1 MAAEAMEVQQLL
13 QLARE
18 KSEQARSHLFEVMG
32 DLFQEQAAV
41 LSTQERALMVDIL
54 EKLVREV
61 SQDIRLKL
69 SHRLADLPG
78 TPRELAVLLA
88 NDEIDIASPILM
100 RSRALQDADLIEII
114 HHRSRQHILAVA
126 MRRDL
131 SMSVSDVLVETGH
144 SDVIMAL
151 LNNQEA
157 KISEATL
164 AYIVDQSK
172 QIDEFQEPLVHRR
185 DLPRELAVK
194 MCYWVSAAIRQFII
208 DKFQVD
214 ANDLDDTIQPILH
227 EQVASA
233 EAEARPAESLTPA
246 EEAAR
251 AIKTGGKLTAR
262 LMIQTLRRGEIPMF
276 EAMFAQA
283 AELRLSLISRLLYE
297 VGGNGIAVIARGL
310 RLTREEFATIYL
322 LTRRARPGS
331 AGGQAAAGGGG
342 AVDLGRA
349 LGFYDK
355 VGTEAAMKVLERWRR
370 DPQYLFAIKTIE
382 QDGSRPGGGPDVFEP
397 DSEGDGT

>member
-1 MAAEAMEVQQLL
+1 MAAEAIEVQQLL

-18 KSEQARSHLFEVMG
+18 KSEAARSHLFEVMG
-32 DLFQEQAAV
+32 DLFQEQASV
-41 LSTQERALMVDIL
+41 LSAQERALMVDIL

-61 SQDIRLKL
+61 SHDIRLKL

-100 RSRALQDADLIEII
+100 RSRALQDTDLIEII

-157 KISEATL
+157 KISEKTM

-172 QIDEFQEPLVHRR
+172 HVDEFQEPLVHRR
-185 DLPRELAVK
+185 DLPRELAIK
-194 MCYWVSAAIRQFII
+194 MCYWVSAAIRQFVIE
-208 DKFQVD
+208 KFQVD
-214 ANDLDDTIQPILH
+214 ANEFDDTIEPILR
-227 EQVASA
+227 EQVAKA
-233 EAEARPAESLTPA
+233 EAETQPAETLTPA

-251 AIKTGGKLTAR
+251 AIKDSGKLTAR
-262 LMIQTLRRGEIPMF
+262 LMIQTLRRGEVPMF

-283 AELRLSLISRLLYE
+283 AELRLALIHRLLYE
-297 VGGNGIAVIARGL
+297 IGGNGIAVIARAL
-310 RLTREEFATIYL
+310 RLSREEFATIYL
-322 LTRRARPGS
+322 LTRRARPGL
-331 AGGQAAAGGGG
+331 GGG

-355 VGTEAAMKVLERWRR
+355 VAGDAALKVLERWRR

-382 QDGSRPGGGPDVFEP
+382 QSGSRPGGGAEFFGPTSD
-397 DSEGDGT
+397 GDGTR

>member
-1 MAAEAMEVQQLL
+1 MAAEAIEVQQLL

-18 KSEQARSHLFEVMG
+18 KSEAARSHLFEVMG
-32 DLFQEQAAV
+32 DLFQEQASV
-41 LSTQERALMVDIL
+41 LSAQERALMVDIL

-61 SQDIRLKL
+61 SHDIRLKL

-100 RSRALQDADLIEII
+100 RSRALQDADLIEIV

-157 KISEATL
+157 TISEKTM

-208 DKFQVD
+208 EKFQVD
-214 ANDLDDTIQPILH
+214 PNEFDDTIEPILR
-227 EQVASA
+227 EQVAKA
-233 EAEARPAESLTPA
+233 EAETQPAGHPDAGGGSRARHQGQRQADR
-246 EEAAR
+246 AADDPDFAPRRSADVRGDVRPDRR
-251 AIKTGGKLTAR
+251 AAPRRSSIGCSMRSAATAS
-262 LMIQTLRRGEIPMF
+262 P
-276 EAMFAQA
+276 
-283 AELRLSLISRLLYE
+283 SSR
-297 VGGNGIAVIARGL
+297 APC

-322 LTRRARPGS
+322 LTRRARPGL
-331 AGGQAAAGGGG
+331 GGG

-355 VGTEAAMKVLERWRR
+355 VAGDAALKVLERWRR
-370 DPQYLFAIKTIE
+370 DPKYLFAIKTIE
-382 QDGSRPGGGPDVFEP
+382 QSGSRPGGGAEFIGPNSD
-397 DSEGDGT
+397 GDGTR